1 MASQQLNQ
9 AAGLQQAGL
18 GLQGAQLLGGLAGA
32 GQQSYLQGAGSALA
46 AQSALQQQ
54 QQAEIDAAQQAYREA
69 QQFPIQQLQIPIQA
83 LGATPYGQTT
93 TQTAPGP
100 TSNPL
105 LTGLGAAASAASLA
119 ASIAAL

>member
-1 MASQQLNQ
+1 MGDPSRDGNRLDPR
-9 AAGLQQAGL
+9 GDGRPL
-18 GLQGAQLLGGLAGA
+18 
-32 GQQSYLQGAGSALA
+32 ALA
-46 AQSALQQQ
+46 LGDPAGIGGEVTLKALAALQQQ